1 MSCLETNN
9 TKSQKLQM
17 RLNAKDIEFK
27 TIKSYLNNG
36 IFRNEKL
43 TNKTADFIQWMYH
56 LVKNPNEY
64 KYPNDLI
71 FCLQA
76 LNRYEN
82 DLQLISEDVL
92 RKFKT
97 LRF

>member
-1 MSCLETNN
+1 MSCLETNS

-17 RLNAKDIEFK
+17 RLNAKDIELK
-27 TIKSYLNNG
+27 TIKSILNNG

-43 TNKTADFIQWMYH
+43 TNKIADFVQWMYH

-64 KYPNDLI
+64 KYPNDLV
-71 FCLQA
+71 LYLKA

-82 DLQLISEDVL
+82 DLQLISEDLL

-97 LRF
+97 QRF